1 MHMEFA
7 ELQKFG
13 PKYVPNKLFL
23 DEQGVG
29 PAAKDHV
36 PNR

>member
-13 PKYVPNKLFL
+13 PKYVFL

-29 PAAKDHV
+29 PAASDHV
-36 PNR
+36 PSR